1 MSDEATEKV
10 LVDRLND
17 RLPRVLDLKKRVD
30 GGARVSDA
38 DIAFLREMIDDAR
51 RSQSFIAQHP
61 DLHHL
66 AGEVV
71 SLYSQITQKAIENE
85 QRGA

>member
-1 MSDEATEKV
+1 MTDEATEKV
-10 LVDRLND
+10 LLDRLND
-17 RLPRVLDLKKRVD
+17 RLPRILDLKQRVD
-30 GGARVSDA
+30 GGARMSDA
-38 DIAFLREMIDDAR
+38 DIAFLKEMIDDAR

-71 SLYSQITQKAIENE
+71 SLYVQIKQKAIENE
-85 QRGA
+85 TRGG